1 MCCDCAGPIR
11 KHAMALIWIT
21 LCNSTVLIW
30 DLRQCRFDL
39 LWKTLLL
46 TCSICFGIWNYNS
59 GLMFY
64 KMGRADPGQFRTKI
78 GEIWKRARWLLGC
91 NSFTQTGMA
100 LHCDDKIWI
109 VVGHRTLFLF
119 YLLADQLFC
128 NSFTQTGI
136 ALHCDK
142 IWIVFGHRALF
153 LFYLLADQL
162 FCWNW
167 VLKCLRL
174 SRLSRAWV
182 GRLHCLS
189 VPSRGGFPLFFWRIS
204 YCLGFRKNLVPYWF

>member
-91 NSFTQTGMA
+91 NSFTQTG
-100 LHCDDKIWI
+100 
-109 VVGHRTLFLF
+109 
-119 YLLADQLFC
+119 
-128 NSFTQTGI
+128 I

-204 YCLGFRKNLVPYWF
+204 YCP